1 MSILKW
7 NLKYFYV
14 MPIIAV
20 LLGVVGALQAPK
32 LKVNMDLSGLLSDSN
47 PAVIEMNHVS
57 EIVGGGGYLIA
68 MVGPTVSPEK
78 YLKEISKGLEG
89 VENIKYS
96 YYERETYQLR
106 DKALYLLPKRDFRKL
121 NEHVYNLFNEKKLDT
136 TGLNLFEEDYDHEDV
151 QKEAK
156 EFFNSLKVKTNTD
169 QYFLSKDK
177 KYAMLLIKPTFSSTD
192 LNLSEKLVEDV
203 NKAIQKV
210 EGKKFPYI
218 LSGRYVEKI
227 KDKEQFDLDI
237 AKTSLIA
244 TISLFVVL
252 FLGLGSFRAG
262 IFTMAGVFI
271 AMGQTVG
278 LAYLLVGNI
287 NILTGFLLAILSGLG
302 SEYGIHFVRRY
313 FQERQ
318 SGTEQCEA
326 IERTYLSMGRTLLSA
341 ALTSASAFFILFV
354 SDFKGFSELGI
365 IAGVGVVCIYLT
377 FMCIFPLGARYL
389 PNKRSRNIQERF
401 SRLFY
406 SFPFKTKYVSGL
418 IILIPLILYGI
429 SRAYF
434 EFDFERLHNF
444 SKETQKINELTDE
457 LYGRAIT
464 PSAILTRNTDQAID
478 LEAWLNSE
486 ENENIIDMAISYNTV
501 MPDDMNSRYK
511 RISKL
516 SGKLQTLDKEEVET
530 KTGLKFTQIQ
540 RWVEAKPYT
549 EEIIPRSLKDN
560 FGPDKNILLVF
571 PKQRQG
577 TYENITNYA
586 HVLDKA
592 KELFVGMEV
601 GSDTLVF
608 SAILHH
614 IIVDGRFVIILFLVG
629 AFFVFLPDFRSV
641 RKALILEGQLVCGGL
656 FLIGLMGLVNEPFT
670 ILNVAVI
677 PAVLA
682 AGIDMGVHQMHNEM
696 EYEGKP
702 VMWSGKR
709 GEALSAAKRISGP
722 VHLGMLSSLCGF
734 GALLFAEAK
743 MLQGIGWI
751 AMLGQVAMY
760 LVSMIVFPTV
770 KDYIYSLKNHRNDK
784 RKL

>member
-14 MPIIAV
+14 MPIIAL
-20 LLGVVGALQAPK
+20 LLGVIGAMQAPK
-32 LKVNMDLSGLLSDSN
+32 LKVNMDLSGLLSDTN
-47 PAVIEMNHVS
+47 PAVLEMNHVS
-57 EIVGGGGYLIA
+57 DIVGGGGYLIVL
-68 MVGPTVSPEK
+68 VGPTVSPEK
-78 YLKEISKGLEG
+78 YLGEISKGLVG

-121 NEHVYNLFNEKKLDT
+121 NEQVYNLFNEKKLDT
-136 TGLNLFEEDYDHEDV
+136 TGLDLFEEDYDHEDV

-156 EFFNSLKVKTNTD
+156 EFFNALKVRTNTD

-177 KYAMLLIKPTFSSTD
+177 KYAMLLVKPTFSSTD
-192 LNLSEKLVEDV
+192 LALSEKLVSDV
-203 NKAIQKV
+203 EKTILKV

-218 LSGRYVEKI
+218 LSGRYVESI
-227 KDKEQFDLDI
+227 KDKEQFDVDI

-262 IFTMAGVFI
+262 VFTMAGVFI

-326 IERTYLSMGRTLLSA
+326 IEKTYLSMGRTLLSA
-341 ALTSASAFFILFV
+341 ALTSASAFFILFI

-365 IAGVGVVCIYLT
+365 IAGVGVVSIYLT

-406 SFPFKTKYVSGL
+406 SFPFKTKYVSSFIILFPL
-418 IILIPLILYGI
+418 IIYGI

-444 SKETQKINELTDE
+444 SKETQKINQLTDE

-486 ENENIIDMAISYNTV
+486 ENEKIIDMAISYNTV

-516 SGKLQTLDKEEVET
+516 NEKLLTLDKEEVEA
-530 KTGLKFTQIQ
+530 KTGLKFSQIQ
-540 RWVEAKPYT
+540 RWVQAKPYS

-560 FGPDKNILLVF
+560 FGPEKNILLVF

-577 TYENITNYA
+577 TYENINNYA
-586 HVLDKA
+586 HVLNKA

-656 FLIGLMGLVNEPFT
+656 FLVGLMGLVDEPFT

-682 AGIDMGVHQMHNEM
+682 AGIDMGVHQMHNEI
-696 EYEGKP
+696 EHEGKP
-702 VMWSGKR
+702 VMWAGKR

-751 AMLGQVAMY
+751 AMLGQVSMY
-760 LVSMIVFPTV
+760 LVSMIVFPTM
-770 KDYIYSLKNHRNDK
+770 KDYIYSLKNHRSEK
-784 RKL
+784 RK